1 MIYITSD
8 HAGFA
13 MKQDIIAYLGEK
25 NYAYTELGSISGESV
40 DYPIAARDACGRLQ
54 MGSPDDRGILICGT
68 GVGIA
73 IAANKMK
80 GVRAAV
86 VHDAYT
92 AEMCRRHNDANVL
105 CMGARVIGSG
115 VALDAVHIFLNTAFE
130 GGRHER
136 RVTEIRDLER

>member
-13 MKQDIIAYLGEK
+13 MKQEIIIYLGEQ
-25 NYAYTELGSISGESV
+25 NYAYTELGSISGEPV
-40 DYPIAARDACGRLQ
+40 DYPLAAREACARLQ

-68 GVGIA
+68 GIGIS

-105 CMGARVIGSG
+105 CMGARVLGSG
-115 VALDAVHIFLNTAFE
+115 VALDAVHIFLNTPFD

-136 RVTEIRDLER
+136 RIGEIRDLER